1 VVAGLRM
8 AVSLVAA
15 AWISVGVVKVRG
27 VLEAETAAGG
37 EVLSFFDDGV
47 FLADAA
53 AVGGVL
59 GLVVAAAALGPAAGG
74 VTRGAGWG

>member
-1 VVAGLRM
+1 M

-15 AWISVGVVKVRG
+15 AGISVGVVKVRG

-37 EVLSFFDDGV
+37 EVLSFFDGV

-53 AVGGVL
+53 TVGGVL